1 MFLSSGLSLDCI
13 VQEEGGSTEGPD
25 GIEAMEETRTDEVRE
40 IQKTISVFTCHTFV
54 KHTTRI

>member
-40 IQKTISVFTCHTFV
+40 IRISMFTSHTFV
-54 KHTTRI
+54 KHTARI